1 MHYDL
6 EMRSSLYMRLTMTTK
21 ESVGGSNNEL
31 GNILGGNI
39 ENI

>member
-1 MHYDL
+1 MH
-6 EMRSSLYMRLTMTTK
+6 LTMTTQ

-31 GNILGGNI
+31 GNVLGGNI

>member
-1 MHYDL
+1 MQ
-6 EMRSSLYMRLTMTTK
+6 LTMTTK

-31 GNILGGNI
+31 GKVLGGNI